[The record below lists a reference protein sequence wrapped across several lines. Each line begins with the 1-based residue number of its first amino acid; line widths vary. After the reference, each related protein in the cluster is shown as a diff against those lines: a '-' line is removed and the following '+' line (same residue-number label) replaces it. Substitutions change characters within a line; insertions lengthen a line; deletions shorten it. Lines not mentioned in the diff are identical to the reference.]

1 VRRLLTGAA
10 RGFAALVAVPVL
22 VMAWCLRPLVRVR
35 LCIVG
40 SHRFGHLALEP
51 EMWLAYRQSVA
62 APRLPRNLDVWSLG
76 SAKVRSNQYLARL
89 WEARLTCPPSW
100 VVGALVRAGRIVP
113 ALALEQP
120 GMSIFGPGNG
130 LDVVTRQCPAPEPFT
145 TAEVAALRGSGVD
158 VTRPYVVLVVRDAA
172 YYAARGES
180 EDPNTALINGDV
192 RTFIPACE
200 YLVSVGLQVIRLG
213 GPSPQKLGNLPGCL
227 DYANSDVRT
236 PALDVKLPMNCRFA
250 IATQTGPDALALL
263 GRRPVLYV
271 DVLRFS
277 QAFLGTS
284 LATLVPVTFV
294 DPATGRPWNLAR
306 LCDSPLLAAK
316 YPREFAESGLGFVR
330 ADALEMRELV
340 ADYVDELE
348 NGVSDEV
355 SGLRHRVNERL
366 QQGMQPWGRERFGD
380 VTARVSR
387 RWLLT
392 NVDWSRN

>member
-1 VRRLLTGAA
+1 
-10 RGFAALVAVPVL
+10 
-22 VMAWCLRPLVRVR
+22 
-35 LCIVG
+35 
-40 SHRFGHLALEP
+40 
-51 EMWLAYRQSVA
+51 MWLAQRQSGT
-62 APRLPRNLDVWSLG
+62 APRLPRNLDIWSLG
-76 SAKVRSNQYLARL
+76 SRRVRSNPYLARL
-89 WEARLTCPPSW
+89 WEKRLACPPSW
-100 VVGALVRAGRIVP
+100 VVGALVRAGRLLP

-120 GMSIFGPGNG
+120 DMSIFGPRNG
-130 LDVVTRQCPAPEPFT
+130 LDAVARQCPAPEPFT
-145 TAEVAALRGSGVD
+145 DGEVTTLREAGVD
-158 VTRPYVVLVVRDAA
+158 VTRPYVVLVVRDAS

-180 EDPNTALINGDV
+180 EDPNTALINGDI

-213 GPSPQKLGNLPGCL
+213 GPSPQKMGDLPGCF

-236 PALDVKLPMNCRFA
+236 PALDTKLPMNCRFA

-271 DVLRFS
+271 DVLRLS

-306 LCDSPLLAAK
+306 LCGSPLLSAK
-316 YPREFAESGLGFVR
+316 YPREFAESGLRFVR
-330 ADALEMRELV
+330 VDAPELRNIV
-340 ADYVDELE
+340 VDFVDELE

-355 SGLRHRVNERL
+355 SGVRRRVNDRL
-366 QQGMQPWGRERFGD
+366 QQAMEPWGRQRFGD
-380 VTARVSR
+380 ITAQISR

-392 NVDWSRN
+392 NEDWSRD

>member
-1 VRRLLTGAA
+1 MRALLTGVA
-10 RGFAALVAVPVL
+10 RGVTTAMALPLL
-22 VMAWCLRPLVRVR
+22 VVAWCIRPLVRVR

-51 EMWLAYRQSVA
+51 EMWLAQRQSST
-62 APRLPRNLDVWSLG
+62 APRLPRNLDIWSLG
-76 SAKVRSNQYLARL
+76 SRRVRSNQYLARL
-89 WEARLTCPPSW
+89 WETRLTCPPSW
-100 VVGALVRAGRIVP
+100 VVGALVRAGRILP

-130 LDVVTRQCPAPEPFT
+130 LDVVARQCPAPEPFT
-145 TAEVAALRGSGVD
+145 AGEVATLREAGVD
-158 VTRPYVVLVVRDAA
+158 INRPYVVLVVRDAS
-172 YYAARGES
+172 YYATRGES
-180 EDPNTALINGDV
+180 EDPNTALINGDI
-192 RTFIPACE
+192 RTFVPACE
-200 YLVSVGLQVIRLG
+200 YLVSIGLQVIRLG
-213 GPSPQKLGNLPGCL
+213 GPSPQKMGGPPGCF
-227 DYANSDVRT
+227 DYANSDIRT

-284 LATLVPVTFV
+284 LATLLPVTFV
-294 DPATGRPWNLAR
+294 DPGTGRPWNLAQ
-306 LCDSPLLAAK
+306 LCKSPLLAAK

-330 ADALEMRELV
+330 VDALELRSLV

-355 SGLRHRVNERL
+355 SSLRRRVNDRL
-366 QQGMQPWGRERFGD
+366 QQAMEPWGRQRFGD
-380 VTARVSR
+380 ISAKVSR
-387 RWLLT
+387 RWLIA
-392 NVDWSRN
+392 NEEWSLD